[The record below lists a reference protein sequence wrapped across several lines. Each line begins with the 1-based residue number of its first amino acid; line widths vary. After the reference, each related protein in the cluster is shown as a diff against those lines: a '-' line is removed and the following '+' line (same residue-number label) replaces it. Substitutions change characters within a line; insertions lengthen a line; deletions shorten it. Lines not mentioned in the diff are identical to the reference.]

1 MPSDPSSVEQNRG
14 RELAMRTQGT
24 LVVASDGSD
33 NSVGA
38 LIVARELAHGFGS
51 ALELVSVLEPV
62 GIVVP
67 PLRAAPPPLHEG
79 ATRVQDRRDRL
90 RVLCERALCDRQP
103 RPTTRMLIGDVP
115 TSIATAAK
123 CHRARLVVTGRVAHG
138 RIERAI
144 RRETP
149 LAIARAGPVPVLA
162 VPSTSSRLPRV
173 IVVAVGQGHAAARL
187 GPIARALFREAVAI
201 HLVSVE
207 PLVSAPWESEARADE
222 DELTHRTQRAFSA
235 IMTSWKLPADVPI
248 ETHILTGNGSD
259 ALVAFVTRVGADLLV
274 VGAAQRRQRPHLS
287 GGDLAAKLYRAVS
300 CSTLLVPVQ
309 GRATPPGVAA
319 TSISLTTS
327 EWPAL
332 LRDFATRNGGRRA
345 SLMVDEQGGPPRAVV
360 QDWTLS
366 GVDCDGEVGAIA
378 IMLADLDDP
387 QRHLSH
393 VVARPSVL
401 ALHGASP
408 GCDDLLVIGYADGQ
422 LTLDLS

>member
-1 MPSDPSSVEQNRG
+1 MRKGLRRPYATIRRAFGSELAPSGLLACHPNVTGAKEAAMPSDPSSVEQNRG

-149 LAIARAGPVPVLA
+149 L
-162 VPSTSSRLPRV
+162 
-173 IVVAVGQGHAAARL
+173 
-187 GPIARALFREAVAI
+187 FR
-201 HLVSVE
+201 
-207 PLVSAPWESEARADE
+207 
-222 DELTHRTQRAFSA
+222 
-235 IMTSWKLPADVPI
+235 
-248 ETHILTGNGSD
+248 
-259 ALVAFVTRVGADLLV
+259 
-274 VGAAQRRQRPHLS
+274 
-287 GGDLAAKLYRAVS
+287 
-300 CSTLLVPVQ
+300 
-309 GRATPPGVAA
+309 
-319 TSISLTTS
+319 
-327 EWPAL
+327 
-332 LRDFATRNGGRRA
+332 RDR
-345 SLMVDEQGGPPRAVV
+345 
-360 QDWTLS
+360 
-366 GVDCDGEVGAIA
+366 
-378 IMLADLDDP
+378 
-387 QRHLSH
+387 
-393 VVARPSVL
+393 
-401 ALHGASP
+401 
-408 GCDDLLVIGYADGQ
+408 
-422 LTLDLS
+422 